1 MNLTQIEEQ
10 VTMDGMTDYEVVTRL
25 RYKTPDG
32 YTGAIVE
39 VKSKPKETHGKK
51 PNGKDKTSRK
61 SI

>member
-1 MNLTQIEEQ
+1 MMNLTQIEEQ
-10 VTMDGMTDYEVVTRL
+10 VTKDGMTEVVTRL

>member
-1 MNLTQIEEQ
+1 MS
-10 VTMDGMTDYEVVTRL
+10 MDFKVITRL